1 MYLAAIADA
10 QPQGPMMTSQV
21 HYKLKWFA
29 FGLKMLWN
37 SCLSVCWH
45 AQMAPHP
52 VMQQGGFYMQ
62 HPQAA
67 AVPQQ
72 PVFTPKGPLQF
83 NNPHPMQ
90 ELQQQQQQQM
100 HQHHP
105 QGLSGQRGMR
115 PVGANNSMNPIHA
128 EASRG
133 GGSSTAPPETKAP
146 SDVRGGNK
154 QDAPEAGASGADGP
168 GSSATG
174 KGSGDAEAK

>member
-1 MYLAAIADA
+1 MDNQNLGKLADCAHYQALLQKNLMYLAAIADA
-10 QPQGPMMTSQV
+10 QPQGPMMTS
-21 HYKLKWFA
+21 
-29 FGLKMLWN
+29 
-37 SCLSVCWH
+37 
-45 AQMAPHP
+45 QMAPHP

-90 ELQQQQQQQM
+90 ELQQQQQM

-105 QGLSGQRGMR
+105 QGLPGQMGMR

-128 EASRG
+128 EVSRG
-133 GGSSTAPPETKAP
+133 GGSNTAPPETKAP

-154 QDAPEAGASGADGP
+154 QDAPEAGASGADGR
-168 GSSATG
+168 GISATG
-174 KGSGDAEAK
+174 KGGGDAEAK

>member
-1 MYLAAIADA
+1 
-10 QPQGPMMTSQV
+10 
-21 HYKLKWFA
+21 
-29 FGLKMLWN
+29 
-37 SCLSVCWH
+37 
-45 AQMAPHP
+45 
-52 VMQQGGFYMQ
+52 
-62 HPQAA
+62 
-67 AVPQQ
+67 
-72 PVFTPKGPLQF
+72 
-83 NNPHPMQ
+83 MQ

-174 KGSGDAEAK
+174 KGSGDAEAKWTLASLPSPTSLHVAVDSRPLTLGLVFIGFICDTKQGPREFLVGYLESR